1 MVMTFILDKFIVNI
15 FIVIILETEKTVNRG
30 TMIFM
35 SFIRLFITL
44 DILIEKAA
52 KISSSQMTAKTL

>member
-1 MVMTFILDKFIVNI
+1 MTFILDKFIVNI
-15 FIVIILETEKTVNRG
+15 FIVIILEKEKTVNRG

-35 SFIRLFITL
+35 SFIRLFITF